1 MLELGIKE
9 YFDVET
15 ARSANEAEIM
25 MATRSYGVVGCDHLM
40 PGEEG
45 LAFLTRARRQFPQV
59 QRILMTGSQSLID
72 FPQYRIGGPRRLPD
86 EAAQRRRFD

>member
-45 LAFLTRARRQFPQV
+45 LAGC
-59 QRILMTGSQSLID
+59 LMKPLNGADLIEAN
-72 FPQYRIGGPRRLPD
+72 RLAMPR
-86 EAAQRRRFD
+86 